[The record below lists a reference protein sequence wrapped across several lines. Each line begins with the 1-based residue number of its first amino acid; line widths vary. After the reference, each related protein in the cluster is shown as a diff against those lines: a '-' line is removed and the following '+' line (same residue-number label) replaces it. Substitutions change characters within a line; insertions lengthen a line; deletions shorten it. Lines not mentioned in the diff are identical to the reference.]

1 MINDMHDYGV
11 YADAVDIVFDEELED
26 SYVEGEHTNTN
37 NSHKFRILTDTER
50 QQIYEALLQRSNRG
64 KLKKNTAN
72 IVAQMF
78 PVSRYQVRRVW
89 RRAKQCRAQGRPVD
103 VRSRR
108 KNCGRKRIQIDL
120 SDVLRVPLHR
130 RRTIRSLAN
139 AIGVKKSTLHRWFK
153 DGLLRRQ
160 SSTLKPLL
168 MEDNKKDRLRWCL
181 SMLDRRTLPN
191 EPKFIEMHNIIHMDE
206 KWFNTTSKYIKY
218 YMLPEEEDPHRTVHN
233 KNRIGKVMF
242 LSAVGRPIY
251 DDAGNCI
258 FDGKLGV
265 WPFVRKVQHT
275 LVSLSCISFCA
286 TNLWS
291 LLGFIYYWN
300 QQKEEAAIEE
310 GGPKSPNL
318 SR

>member
-1 MINDMHDYGV
+1 MR
-11 YADAVDIVFDEELED
+11 A
-26 SYVEGEHTNTN
+26 
-37 NSHKFRILTDTER
+37 
-50 QQIYEALLQRSNRG
+50 
-64 KLKKNTAN
+64 
-72 IVAQMF
+72 
-78 PVSRYQVRRVW
+78 VW
-89 RRAKQCRAQGRPVD
+89 RRVKQCHAQGRLVD

-275 LVSLSCISFCA
+275 LVSLSCI
-286 TNLWS
+286 T
-291 LLGFIYYWN
+291 
-300 QQKEEAAIEE
+300 
-310 GGPKSPNL
+310 
-318 SR
+318 